1 MAFRMVWKR
10 YGLGVTTYCQHLAVE
25 GLSYGKTCRGD
36 VAAGIDYSVGRVRP
50 QGESRHRR
58 QAGCLLATNSGGQ
71 QGRTFLIHLTPR
83 SSLIGHPARKSY
95 MRPHRVGVIPFGVS
109 FVVLQSSVLL

>member
-1 MAFRMVWKR
+1 MSCGFSN
-10 YGLGVTTYCQHLAVE
+10 GLEAVR
-25 GLSYGKTCRGD
+25 SWGD
-36 VAAGIDYSVGRVRP
+36 NILHYSP
-50 QGESRHRR
+50 
-58 QAGCLLATNSGGQ
+58 N
-71 QGRTFLIHLTPR
+71 LIHLTPR

>member
-58 QAGCLLATNSGGQ
+58 QAGYLLATNSGG
-71 QGRTFLIHLTPR
+71 GGNR
-83 SSLIGHPARKSY
+83 G
-95 MRPHRVGVIPFGVS
+95 GPF
-109 FVVLQSSVLL
+109 

>member
-1 MAFRMVWKR
+1 MP
-10 YGLGVTTYCQHLAVE
+10 T
-25 GLSYGKTCRGD
+25 GD
-36 VAAGIDYSVGRVRP
+36 
-50 QGESRHRR
+50 EFW
-58 QAGCLLATNSGGQ
+58 GGQ